1 MTISVRGDATRL
13 VDPDFVTCRLSI
25 NAVAEAVDDA
35 SARVERTRER
45 LVTALDELG
54 GTVAT
59 PTNAAAPLTWS
70 VSSLHTGYDGSDK
83 RARRYA
89 VSVSAAITLRD
100 FGLLPRLTKVLT
112 GNDHISVYSVSWQVD
127 DNNPAWREV
136 RADAIHAAIRKGADY
151 ASALGGSVTS
161 IEHVADSGLLGGAA
175 DRPQYQ
181 ASALRASA
189 SGIEHGDA
197 PSLDPVPQE
206 VSAVIEARLRA
217 TTAVLDAEDEP

>member
-1 MTISVRGDATRL
+1 
-13 VDPDFVTCRLSI
+13 
-25 NAVAEAVDDA
+25 
-35 SARVERTRER
+35 
-45 LVTALDELG
+45 
-54 GTVAT
+54 
-59 PTNAAAPLTWS
+59 
-70 VSSLHTGYDGSDK
+70 
-83 RARRYA
+83 
-89 VSVSAAITLRD
+89 
-100 FGLLPRLTKVLT
+100 
-112 GNDHISVYSVSWQVD
+112 
-127 DNNPAWREV
+127 
-136 RADAIHAAIRKGADY
+136 
-151 ASALGGSVTS
+151 VTS